1 MSFKRK
7 NTRKPFQALI
17 AGLLM
22 ISCIAPYKAV
32 SAEET
37 EAAAFEMKKIA
48 GYASGAA
55 FDSGGTEIVAYD
67 WTGQRAYSTNS
78 AEKAIDIIDLSK
90 IGTEENIQRLDRVT
104 VSEFNIEGFTPDG
117 ITSVAVHPS
126 GQYIAASVPSVP
138 RTDNG
143 KIVFMDLNGNPL
155 SSVTVGALPDM
166 ITFTPDGKQLLVA
179 NEGEPA
185 TDYSVDPEGSV
196 SMVDVSGAI
205 SSLTDA
211 NVTTAGFGEVT
222 IPADVRVF
230 EGLPAASAKFPSVTP
245 STPAKHFEPEF
256 ITVSSD
262 SKLAYVSLQENNALG
277 LLDLATKQVTEIRSF
292 GYKDH
297 SLPGNGIDASDR
309 DSADRKSGIIDIKP
323 VPVLGMYMPDGM
335 AMMENG
341 GKSYILTANEGDIR
355 EYDAYTE
362 VERISKRSSKIA
374 LDAQFYTGYADQVQ
388 LDTTLTDGTFSDD
401 GKLGRLNVT
410 TASGWNAETSKYDRL
425 FAFGA
430 RSFSI
435 WDAATGVQVFDSG
448 DDFEQMTAGLNPD
461 YFNVSNSNNTKD
473 NRSDDKG
480 PEPEYVE
487 VGKIGGQTFAF
498 IGLERTSGIMVYDI
512 TNPADVKYVSFIT
525 SRDFTAGAAG
535 EPEGDVA
542 PEGLK
547 FVSAAKSPTGKPL
560 LLAAHEVSGTIAV
573 YEITNPAEP
582 VVTPSP
588 TPTSPPTGPVTTP
601 SPTPTPAAAT
611 EPREVA
617 VTADQ
622 FAKQLSGLAAGSDEL
637 KLDAGKLDAAGVAVL
652 LPASVKE
659 AAKSHPKLVLVLQ
672 GSTATY
678 ELPLAAIQWDELSQS
693 LGTEAFTL
701 RLEMKPAVQAVSGA
715 IEQAANELGVKQLGS
730 ALEFSLI
737 AESSAGKT
745 VSITSFGGTY
755 VQRSMTVSGTVN
767 AEQATAVRYDDAAD
781 QLAFVPSLFTQGADG
796 TTQAVIKRTGNSSYA
811 IVSGS
816 KTFGDV
822 QTHWA
827 KSAIESLASK
837 LIVSGVDA
845 ERFLP
850 NQSITR
856 AEFTALIVRS
866 LGINEASGSAA
877 FSDVSSGKWY
887 AGAVGT
893 AVQAGLVSGYED
905 GSFRPSERISRQ
917 EIAVIV
923 MKAVSFAG
931 VSAAASGNDSLAAY
945 ADASQIE
952 DWAKQAVS
960 SAAEA
965 KIVEGSEGGRFA
977 PSASATRAEAV
988 TMLQR
993 MLKHVKF
1000 IN

>member
-7 NTRKPFQALI
+7 NTRKSFQVII

-22 ISCIAPYKAV
+22 ISCIAPYNA

-104 VSEFNIEGFTPDG
+104 VSEFNIAGFTPDG

-196 SMVDVSGAI
+196 SIVDVSGAI
-205 SSLTDA
+205 SALTDA
-211 NVTTAGFGEVT
+211 SVTTAGFGAVT

-230 EGLPAASAKFPSVTP
+230 EGLPKASTKFPNVTP
-245 STPAKHFEPEF
+245 STAAQHFEPEF

-277 LLDLATKQVTEIRSF
+277 VLDLATKQVTEIRSF

-297 SLPGNGIDASDR
+297 SLTGNGIDASDK
-309 DSADRKSGIIDIKP
+309 DNAVDIKP

-335 AMMENG
+335 AMMESG
-341 GKSYILTANEGDIR
+341 GKSYILTANEGDVR
-355 EYDAYTE
+355 EYDAYVE
-362 VERISKRSSKIA
+362 VERVSKRSSKIA
-374 LDAQFYTGYADQVQ
+374 LDAQFYKGYADQAQ
-388 LDTTLTDGTFSDD
+388 LDTTLTDGTFSVDS
-401 GKLGRLNVT
+401 KLGRLNVT
-410 TASGWNAETSKYDRL
+410 TASGWKAETSKYDRL

-435 WDAATGVQVFDSG
+435 WDAATGAQVFDSG
-448 DDFEQMTAGLNPD
+448 DDFEQVTADLNPD

-487 VGKIGGQTFAF
+487 VGKIGDQTFAF

-525 SRDFTAGAAG
+525 SRDFTAGAAA

-547 FVSAAKSPTGKPL
+547 FVLAAKSPTGKPL

-588 TPTSPPTGPVTTP
+588 TPTSPPTGPVATP
-601 SPTPTPAAAT
+601 SPTPTPAATT
-611 EPREVA
+611 EPREIA

-622 FAKQLSGLAAGSDEL
+622 FAKQLSGLAAGSNEL
-637 KLDAGKLDAAGVAVL
+637 KLDTGKLDAAGVAVL

-659 AAKSHPKLVLVLQ
+659 AAKSHPKLVLVIQ

-678 ELPLAAIQWDELSQS
+678 ELPLAAIKWDELSQS

-715 IEQAANELGVKQLGS
+715 IEQAANEQGVKQLGS

-850 NQSITR
+850 DQSITR

-931 VSAAASGNDSLAAY
+931 VSAAASGNDSLAAF
-945 ADASQIE
+945 ADESQIA